1 MPQAG
6 RGDWGR
12 GGVPRTPT
20 PPGPPYL
27 SASRPLKYAWTYS
40 VKAVAT
46 GSASWEPSTTGLG
59 PRDSPGE
66 TNRLRA
72 WMGPPPHD
80 PLSSPPRTHRAP
92 AGTRRRSPARP
103 GWRAPSA
110 RGHSS
115 RRARGS
121 ASVTAKQDGIGGG
134 VPGSGPHHGGPAAQ
148 PSSPPPP
155 LQPRTR
161 SVLLP
166 AAGPAAGLFVRERRG
181 GATSGTSRG
190 VALGRAGRASAR
202 GGGAQM
208 QGEERPTMARLP
220 QGGSNRVSSVP

>member
-148 PSSPPPP
+148 PSSPP
-155 LQPRTR
+155 TA
-161 SVLLP
+161 S
-166 AAGPAAGLFVRERRG
+166 AATHQV
-181 GATSGTSRG
+181 G
-190 VALGRAGRASAR
+190 VAACSRAGCRPLRAGTAR
-202 GGGAQM
+202 GGH
-208 QGEERPTMARLP
+208 ERDLS
-220 QGGSNRVSSVP
+220 GGRTGPGRESICAGRRGTNAG

>member
-134 VPGSGPHHGGPAAQ
+134 GSWVW
-148 PSSPPPP
+148 PPPWGSCSP
-155 LQPRTR
+155 AQ
-161 SVLLP
+161 LP
-166 AAGPAAGLFVRERRG
+166 PTASAATHQV
-181 GATSGTSRG
+181 G
-190 VALGRAGRASAR
+190 VAACSRAGRRPLRAGTAR
-202 GGGAQM
+202 GGH
-208 QGEERPTMARLP
+208 ERDLS
-220 QGGSNRVSSVP
+220 GGRTGPGRESICAGRGGTNAG